1 MAAPTTLSFRAD
13 KDKDTGQ
20 PNGKWKVFGPVELL
34 GAGGVV
40 VVTKKDGT
48 TTEVLISKVSRSF
61 DVEGVECAY
70 GTLAEG
76 E

>member
-1 MAAPTTLSFRAD
+1 MAAPQTLSFRAD

-20 PNGKWKVFGPVELL
+20 PNGKWKVFGPVALL
-34 GAGGVV
+34 GQGGMV
-40 VVTKKDGT
+40 VVTKKDGS
-48 TTEVLISKVSRSF
+48 TTEVLVSRVSKSF

>member
-1 MAAPTTLSFRAD
+1 MAAPTTLGFRAD
-13 KDKDTGQ
+13 KDKDGN
-20 PNGKWKVFGPVELL
+20 PNGKWKVFGPVSLL
-34 GAGGVV
+34 GQGGAV

-48 TTEVLISKVSRSF
+48 TTEVIVSKVSRSF